1 MRHASKTIL
10 GNAITSTSGTTTITA
25 SFDTR
30 GFAYATIQV
39 FGLASS
45 TGPSSAV
52 SNHVLEETDSTA
64 LSGLTTISGSAF
76 TTIAS
81 TTISTSLAKVVYNV
95 DLRGRKRMLKVTYG
109 SAAADQTFVT
119 CDLTNAADGIVTAA
133 ESGAGHIVTI

>member
-39 FGLASS
+39 FGLASA

-52 SNHVLEETDSTA
+52 SNHVLEESDA
-64 LSGLTTISGSAF
+64 SGSGFATISGSGF
-76 TTIAS
+76 TS
-81 TTISTSLAKVVYNV
+81 ISSANLVTSLAKVIYNV
-95 DLRGRKRMLKVTYG
+95 DLRGRKRYLKLTYG

-119 CDLTNAADGIVTAA
+119 CDLTNASDGIVTAA

>member
-10 GNAITSTSGTTTITA
+10 GNAITSTSGLTTITA

-30 GFAYATIQV
+30 GYGYATIQV
-39 FGLASS
+39 FGLVSA

-52 SNHVLEETDSTA
+52 SNHVLEESDA
-64 LSGLTTISGSAF
+64 SGSGFATISGSGF
-76 TTIAS
+76 TS
-81 TTISTSLAKVVYNV
+81 ISSANLVTSLAKVIYNV
-95 DLRGRKRMLKVTYG
+95 DLRGRKRYLKVTYG

>member
-39 FGLASS
+39 FGLASA

-52 SNHVLEETDSTA
+52 SNHVLEESDA
-64 LSGLTTISGSAF
+64 SGSGFATISGSGF
-76 TTIAS
+76 TS
-81 TTISTSLAKVVYNV
+81 ISSANLVTSLAKVIYNV
-95 DLRGRKRMLKVTYG
+95 DLRGRKRYLKVTYG
-109 SAAADQTFVT
+109 SAAADQTFVS
-119 CDLTNAADGIVTAA
+119 CDLTNASDGVVTAA

>member
-10 GNAITSTSGTTTITA
+10 GNAITSTSGATTITA

-39 FGLASS
+39 FGLASA

-52 SNHVLEETDSTA
+52 SNHVLEESDA
-64 LSGLTTISGSAF
+64 SGSGFATISGSGF
-76 TTIAS
+76 TS
-81 TTISTSLAKVVYNV
+81 ISSANLVTSLAKVIYNV
-95 DLRGRKRMLKVTYG
+95 DLRGRKRYLKLTYG

-119 CDLTNAADGIVTAA
+119 CDLTNASDGVVTAA